1 MYGVQYVLVGCS
13 KKTGISK
20 KYTYVYDVSQHMY
33 TKKYKW
39 MVYLRT
45 GLMNSVFTVDR
56 ALILYE
62 ILSAEKKRDFLRD
75 VRILIAEQK
84 KNNNKAKTIH
94 N

>member
-1 MYGVQYVLVGCS
+1 
-13 KKTGISK
+13 
-20 KYTYVYDVSQHMY
+20 
-33 TKKYKW
+33 
-39 MVYLRT
+39 
-45 GLMNSVFTVDR
+45 MNSVFTVDR